1 MNNVIDEFEMG
12 GVNYQVVDMMD
23 DPNNNPSGYS
33 DDDEDVILEKD
44 DDSGSGFA
52 EKINGIILI

>member
-1 MNNVIDEFEMG
+1 MTNVIDEFEMG

-33 DDDEDVILEKD
+33 DEDEDVILEKD

>member
-1 MNNVIDEFEMG
+1 MTNVIDEFEMG

-33 DDDEDVILEKD
+33 DDEDVILEKD
-44 DDSGSGFA
+44 DDSNSGFA